1 MKDKSNKFFSL
12 YNNVHGRVFSYLL
25 SLVHNRAAAEDI
37 LQDTASFMWEN
48 FDKFE
53 EGTNFNAWAI
63 RIAKN
68 KAMEYLRD
76 NKKTK
81 KLLSD
86 QLYQSIAETAE
97 QESKE
102 FNKRINA
109 LDKCMEKLSNRDQTL
124 LQLRYSNNVSMNEIS
139 VRTGRSSSALYR
151 NITRIYESLKVC
163 ISNTMVQEL

>member
-1 MKDKSNKFFSL
+1 MSDKSSKFFSL
-12 YNNVHGRVFSYLL
+12 YNSVHGRVFSYLL
-25 SLVHNRAAAEDI
+25 TLVHNRDAAEDI

-53 EGTNFNAWAI
+53 EGTNFNAWAT

-86 QLYQSIAETAE
+86 KLYQSIAETAE
-97 QESKE
+97 QESKDFE
-102 FNKRINA
+102 RRINA
-109 LDKCMEKLSNRDQTL
+109 LDKCMDKLSSRDQML
-124 LQLRYSNNVSMNEIS
+124 LQLRYKNNVSMKEIT

-151 NITRIYESLKVC
+151 NITRIYESLKIC
-163 ISNTMVQEL
+163 ISDTLVHE